1 MDTYDRIVVLLE
13 QKGERPSDLAK
24 ATGISTGLL
33 SQWKSRMQK
42 PSNAKLALVAKHFEV
57 SMDYLLTGEQKE
69 KSAAKSDGL
78 TNKDKRDIAR
88 DLEKI
93 MADIENR
100 ETVMFDGDPASDA
113 ARETLRNAIAMGLEY
128 AKKVNKETYT
138 PKKYRKEE

>member
-1 MDTYDRIVVLLE
+1 MDTYDRIVLLLE
-13 QKGERPSDLAK
+13 QKGEKPSDLAK

-78 TNKDKRDIAR
+78 TDRDKRDIAR

-113 ARETLRNAIAMGLEY
+113 ARQTLRNAIAMGLEY

>member
-1 MDTYDRIVVLLE
+1 MDTYDRIVLLLE
-13 QKGERPSDLAK
+13 QKGEKPSDLAK

-78 TNKDKRDIAR
+78 TDRDKRDIAR